1 MVFAAQF
8 LVHTVQEADFAAA
21 HADIAGRNIHIRT
34 DVAPQFQ
41 HESLAETH
49 DFRIGFALG
58 VEVGT
63 ALSATHRKRGQGIL
77 EGLFETEELQDGRIH
92 GRMETQTALVGTDG
106 VVELDTVAGIHLHLS
121 FIIDPRHAE
130 GENTVGFDDALD
142 DLRRFEFRMF
152 VIHVLNGLENLLYS
166 LQVFFLCRVLRLEA
180 GHNLLCFHCDMWFD
194 II

>member
-1 MVFAAQF
+1 
-8 LVHTVQEADFAAA
+8 
-21 HADIAGRNIHIRT
+21 
-34 DVAPQFQ
+34 
-41 HESLAETH
+41 
-49 DFRIGFALG
+49 
-58 VEVGT
+58 
-63 ALSATHRKRGQGIL
+63 
-77 EGLFETEELQDGRIH
+77 
-92 GRMETQTALVGTDG
+92 METQTALVGTDG